1 MRGQPSGELPH
12 PLDGSELR
20 RVRWQEQQ
28 CQDAP
33 VPAQQRGQQ
42 DGVVVSGV
50 VQHDDHPLA
59 MRTMSQQLPEKGV
72 EGSRIE
78 YRAHRADEFSGAQ
91 ADGAE
96 AGHGFSSGCVLQH
109 RILDLG
115 RHPHASARAVLL
127 EMAFVQAPELNVG
140 ALGEPAQF
148 F

>member
-1 MRGQPSGELPH
+1 MRGQSSGELPH

-28 CQDAP
+28 RQDAP
-33 VPAQQRGQQ
+33 VLAQQRGQQ
-42 DGVVVSGV
+42 DGVVVPGV

-72 EGSRIE
+72 EGRRIE
-78 YRAHRADEFSGAQ
+78 YRTHRADEFSGAQ
-91 ADGAE
+91 ADGTE
-96 AGHGFSSGCVLQH
+96 AGHGFSSGRVHEH

-115 RHPHASARAVLL
+115 WHPQASARAVLL
-127 EMAFVQAPELNVG
+127 EMAFVQAPELNV
-140 ALGEPAQF
+140 AVFCEATQF